1 MLTSNLGFYMSDKYN
16 INLSKT
22 ERRMME
28 VWDKQDPVNEWERIK
43 NKRFERLQGNSNH
56 FIK

>member
-1 MLTSNLGFYMSDKYN
+1 MSDKYN

-28 VWDKQDPVNEWERIK
+28 VWDKQDPINEWERIK
-43 NKRFERLQGNSNH
+43 NIRVERLQGNSNH